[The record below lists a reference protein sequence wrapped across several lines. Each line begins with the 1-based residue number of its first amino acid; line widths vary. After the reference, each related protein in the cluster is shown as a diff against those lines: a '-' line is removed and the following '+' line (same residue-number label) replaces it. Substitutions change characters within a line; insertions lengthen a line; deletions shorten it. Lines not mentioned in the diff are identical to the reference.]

1 MAFEI
6 VKHKLDFNIKK
17 QDLILCTA
25 TEFKLIQSQ
34 NYIESYVDMKMKTSQ
49 SSSSKLHYVNPRTI
63 SPPINELLNHSVI
76 KKYKYSGRL

>member
-1 MAFEI
+1 MTFEI

-17 QDLILCTA
+17 QDLILCPA

-34 NYIESYVDMKMKTSQ
+34 NYIESYVDMKMKTSK
-49 SSSSKLHYVNPRTI
+49 SSSSKLHNVNPRTI